1 MKVFVVYC
9 HPSENSFTHKV
20 YEQFMKGLV
29 SAGHEVVVSDLYKMN
44 FRTDISEE
52 EYLRET
58 YYRADESVPGDV
70 AAEQEKIQSSDAIVF
85 IYPVFWTEAPAKL
98 VGWFDRVW
106 TTGFAYS
113 PSPQMKTLD
122 KALVIACAGKSME
135 SLTEVGEKQAMETV
149 MLGDRIRERAKQK
162 EMVILDG
169 ITNWNEEKKCRLMPE
184 HLKKAYELGVNF

>member
-20 YEQFMKGLV
+20 YEQFMKGLA
-29 SAGHEVVVSDLYKMN
+29 SAGHEAVVSDLYKMN

-70 AAEQEKIQSSDAIVF
+70 AAEQDKIQSSDAIVF